1 MDLSFEDHHST
12 LYVAAEKLSELRL
25 DVKELQFST
34 LWSFPEIL
42 IWIFVSV
49 GLSSTAC
56 LHSFP
61 MPRKI
66 APVASRIART
76 VYATQHVYDE
86 ELFIMD
92 E

>member
-34 LWSFPEIL
+34 LWSFPETL

-49 GLSSTAC
+49 WLSSTAY

-61 MPRKI
+61 MPMKI
-66 APVASRIART
+66 FLVASGIVRT
-76 VYATQHVYDE
+76 VYAT
-86 ELFIMD
+86 
-92 E
+92 